1 MKINIIKWI
10 KNKKLLID
18 KLNKKYGPLVGK
30 AFPGRASIIIN
41 LLKLDKNNIKAIYEK
56 DNSPKVNHYVP
67 GTNIKILKDKYIFL
81 ENKHAPIINFAWH
94 ISSEIKAY
102 LRKKK
107 INNKIIDIVSQKD
120 FSS

>member
-1 MKINIIKWI
+1 MMMLKTA
-10 KNKKLLID
+10 
-18 KLNKKYGPLVGK
+18 VGFD
-30 AFPGRASIIIN
+30 ADRVISAIVDSHDSGDQLYDRV
-41 LLKLDKNNIKAIYEK
+41 KLDKNNIKAIYEK